1 MIINYF
7 LKLLKNKKN
16 INYNEKL
23 RNDFILMSVIQ
34 IYIQINM
41 YIF

>member
-16 INYNEKL
+16 INQNEKL

>member
-7 LKLLKNKKN
+7 PKLLKNKKN
-16 INYNEKL
+16 INQNEKL

>member
-16 INYNEKL
+16 INQNEKL
-23 RNDFILMSVIQ
+23 RNDFILMFVIQ